1 MTQRR
6 TSVGRVPS
14 GQLMRLKDAAA
25 LVQVD
30 IKTIYRWIDSGYLT
44 AYRVGPRLL
53 RVERSELLAVA
64 KPIEANFPGG
74 AA

>member
-1 MTQRR
+1 M
-6 TSVGRVPS
+6 
-14 GQLMRLKDAAA
+14 
-25 LVQVD
+25 QVD

>member
-1 MTQRR
+1 
-6 TSVGRVPS
+6 
-14 GQLMRLKDAAA
+14 MRLKDAAA